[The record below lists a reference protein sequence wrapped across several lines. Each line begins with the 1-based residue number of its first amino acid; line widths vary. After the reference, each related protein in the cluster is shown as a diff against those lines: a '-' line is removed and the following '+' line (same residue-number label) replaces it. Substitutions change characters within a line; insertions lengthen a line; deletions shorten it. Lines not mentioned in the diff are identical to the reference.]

1 MHSDLE
7 EHFIALS
14 FSQGSL
20 SSKYFESFQMH
31 IKIQPFAIFSK
42 KNVVILLSQLYLNS
56 GT

>member
-31 IKIQPFAIFSK
+31 IKIQPFAMNESGSHIFK
-42 KNVVILLSQLYLNS
+42 KM
-56 GT
+56 